1 MRMNSIKKR
10 ANQAWTFK
18 RELIKQT
25 MNLLLVDDDDIALLH
40 YRKMADSSG
49 LFSSIRSATNGLTAL
64 HILNQ
69 TEEGV
74 FPVPDVIL
82 LDLDMP
88 VINGITFLKL
98 LEKWNV
104 PRKEQMSIIVMI
116 DDLTEER
123 RDAIRELGIKY
134 FLTKPLSF
142 DSFKDMVEIIST
154 HRSPIAKLM
163 SD

>member
-1 MRMNSIKKR
+1 MD
-10 ANQAWTFK
+10 
-18 RELIKQT
+18 
-25 MNLLLVDDDDIALLH
+25 LLLVDDDDIALLH

-74 FPVPDVIL
+74 FPVPDIIL

-104 PRKEQMSIIVMI
+104 PRKEEISIIAML
-116 DDLTEER
+116 DDLTEGR
-123 RDAIRELGIKY
+123 REAIRELGVTY

-142 DSFKDMVEIIST
+142 ESFKDMVEIIGVRQLFPT
-154 HRSPIAKLM
+154 
-163 SD
+163 

>member
-1 MRMNSIKKR
+1 M
-10 ANQAWTFK
+10 
-18 RELIKQT
+18 

-74 FPVPDVIL
+74 FPVPNIIL

-104 PRKEQMSIIVMI
+104 PRKNEMSIIVML
-116 DDLTEER
+116 DDLSEGR
-123 RDAIRELGIKY
+123 REAITELGVRY

-142 DSFKDMVEIIST
+142 ESFQDIVEIIST
-154 HRSPIAKLM
+154 HRLLNC
-163 SD
+163 

>member
-1 MRMNSIKKR
+1 
-10 ANQAWTFK
+10 
-18 RELIKQT
+18 

-49 LFSSIRSATNGLTAL
+49 LFRSIRSATNGLTAL

-74 FPVPDVIL
+74 FPIPDIIL

-104 PRKEQMSIIVMI
+104 PRKEEMSIIVML
-116 DDLTEER
+116 DDLTEGR
-123 RDAIRELGIKY
+123 REAIRELGVRY

-142 DSFKDMVEIIST
+142 ESFKDIVEIIGVRQLFPT
-154 HRSPIAKLM
+154 
-163 SD
+163 